1 MVIIVLDSNE
11 YIKNIN
17 EQSDLLNPLFQRVG
31 FYFHLHKIIRDE
43 VLRNLRNDAEKDFFR
58 LVMENGIS
66 VDEDILSIALFH
78 KYKELGLNKGDIA
91 IASFC
96 EKIGA
101 DYLITE
107 NRDFLKSKNLAD
119 FQVLS
124 LREFLRL
131 FKLI

>member
-17 EQSDLLNPLFQRVG
+17 EQSNLLNPLFQRVG

-96 EKIGA
+96 EKIRA

-107 NRDFLKSKNLAD
+107 NRDFLRSKKFD

-124 LREFLRL
+124 LKEFLEL
-131 FKLI
+131 YKLI

>member
-11 YIKNIN
+11 YIKHIN
-17 EQSDLLNPLFQRVG
+17 EQSNLLNPLFQRVG

-43 VLRNLRNDAEKDFFR
+43 VLRNLRNDAEKDFFK
-58 LVMENGIS
+58 LVMENGIYI
-66 VDEDILSIALFH
+66 DEDILPIALFH